1 VIKNI
6 ALVPFI
12 FFFSFN
18 VQAVDFG
25 KQGNT
30 FPIKEE
36 GFITMIQRKL
46 KNIDLAEHQEKMRS
60 YAKKRVEEPSPVT
73 GITRATKTISH
84 SFDPSYILQE
94 DVILPCGKVLYRAG
108 EAINPLDHMSWD
120 GKLLFIDARDKEQ
133 VEWVLGKHFG
143 TDEQEPGQNKENNN
157 KIVLVAGRPL
167 ELEEELQQP
176 IYFDQSGELT
186 TKFNIAHVPAVVEQ
200 EGKYLKVTEID
211 IREDK

>member
-1 VIKNI
+1 MNKCPLL
-6 ALVPFI
+6 AFI
-12 FFFSFN
+12 FLFSFD

-30 FPIKEE
+30 FPVKEE
-36 GFITMIQRKL
+36 GFIAMIQRKL
-46 KNIDLAEHQEKMRS
+46 KGINLEEHREKMRTH
-60 YAKKRVEEPSPVT
+60 AKRVVEEPSPVAR
-73 GITRATKTISH
+73 ITRAIKTVSH

-94 DVILPCGKVLYRAG
+94 DVILPCGKLLYAAG
-108 EAINPLDHMSWD
+108 ESVNPLDHMSWE